1 MPNCEP
7 AAVVTNAGTCLSSKE
22 SKRSFFTI
30 CACTLPGSN
39 MQTSAA
45 APIFHLLNC
54 IMAVYLRLSIF
65 ATWKS
70 AKEVVTAYSNALVRH
85 KETPLFGKGGA

>member
-7 AAVVTNAGTCLSSKE
+7 AAVVTNAGTCFSSKE

-54 IMAVYLRLSIF
+54 IMSVLFKVIDICYLEICK
-65 ATWKS
+65 TY
-70 AKEVVTAYSNALVRH
+70 VVL
-85 KETPLFGKGGA
+85 PQP